1 MASLNVASVFGYHGA
16 DAALGVLASPARPNI
31 KLTRLKGPTR
41 HGAVQGTLFL
51 DPFRT
56 VVKPWCVRTSWT
68 VTSTLQ
74 RPVNRPTIFSGA
86 NAGSVL

>member
-16 DAALGVLASPARPNI
+16 DAALGVLASLARANI
-31 KLTRLKGPTR
+31 KLTRLKSPSR
-41 HGAVQGTLFL
+41 HGAVRSTLFF

-56 VVKPWCVRTSWT
+56 VVKPRCARTSWK
-68 VTSTLQ
+68 VTSMLQ